1 MDGYIDLYEALAI
14 PGRTLLD
21 HYSRGGLGANEESG
35 QHQGNGVKSW
45 WDSISTLALGGLF
58 TVYSVYL

>member
-35 QHQGNGVKSW
+35 QHQGNGVKSL
-45 WDSISTLALGGLF
+45 WDSISTLAWVF
-58 TVYSVYL
+58 